1 MILDADIVQ
10 NYSFCFSK
18 KDGIVMAT
26 RKNKVKKHVKLPNG
40 FGRITCIKDKSL
52 RNPWRAMVTI
62 GRDEEGKP
70 RGKILGYYP
79 SWEDAYYALEEY
91 HRNPYELDVKTVTVQ
106 DLFEK
111 WSESYFNELSV
122 DSSVR
127 TITSAWQYVPPHFR
141 RLNAASLKPQ
151 AIKDFILM
159 DAYKQM
165 NDGTHKKPSDNMRSR
180 LKSIFNLM
188 YDYAVLSD
196 LVPVNPAKQFSL
208 NGIGK
213 KIEKH
218 RNDKVPITKEHEQI
232 LWDDLE
238 FGYTKMVLI
247 NIYTGWRPQELIL
260 LKKEDVDLK
269 NWTMKGGMKTDAG
282 MERLVPIH
290 PKIRPL
296 VLYYYNKSPG
306 DLLFYNYDA
315 SWSKKKKQKPIKMT
329 YDQYRGRFKKIQERH
344 GWNCYSPSCPRHT
357 FSTNA
362 KEHHMDSLA
371 RKLIMGHEIYDVTDK
386 HYTHIDLISFL
397 HEEVMKI

>member
-1 MILDADIVQ
+1 
-10 NYSFCFSK
+10 
-18 KDGIVMAT
+18 MAT
-26 RKNKVKKHVKLPNG
+26 RKNKIKKHVKLPNG
-40 FGRITCIKDKSL
+40 FGRITYIKDKSL

-70 RGKILGYYP
+70 KGKILGYYP
-79 SWEDAYYALEEY
+79 SWEDAYYTLEEY
-91 HRNPYELDVKTVTVQ
+91 HRNPYDLDAKTVTVQ
-106 DLFEK
+106 DLFDR

-159 DAYKQM
+159 DAYKQ
-165 NDGTHKKPSDNMRSR
+165 
-180 LKSIFNLM
+180 FNLM

-218 RNDKVPITKEHEQI
+218 RNDKVPIAKEHEQI

-238 FGYTKMVLI
+238 FGYTRMVLI

-260 LKKEDVDLK
+260 LKKEDVDLN
-269 NWTMKGGMKTDAG
+269 NWTMTGGMKTDAG

-296 VLYYYNKSPG
+296 VLYYYNKSTG
-306 DLLFYNYDA
+306 DRLFYNYD
-315 SWSKKKKQKPIKMT
+315 KQDKQKPTKMT

-362 KEHHMDSLA
+362 KSHGMDSLA